1 MAMIEFN
8 KIHLGD
14 CMDYLREMPDKSVD
28 LVLPDP
34 PYGDA
39 GIVFKGGID
48 GRFGGQLKKYRV
60 HRVDHSDCRKYDIAR
75 SIRTGGSWSI
85 KYKNKIAKWDVAP
98 SREVFSE
105 IFRVSKNQIIW
116 GGNYFNLPPTRC
128 FFVWDKK
135 NISESFSMAMA
146 EYAWT
151 SFHGNA
157 KLYRQI
163 PQDSARFHPTQKP
176 LGLIKWCLAQAQKHI
191 GESFTVLDPFSG
203 SGTTAI
209 ACQELGIDFVC
220 IEKDPEYFRRSVERL
235 DAAKAQSILKL

>member
-1 MAMIEFN
+1 MIERN
-8 KIHLGD
+8 KIYLGD
-14 CMDYLREMPDKSVD
+14 CMDFLRQMPDKSVD
-28 LVLPDP
+28 LILTDP

-39 GIVFKGGID
+39 GTSLKGS
-48 GRFGGQLKKYRV
+48 K
-60 HRVDHSDCRKYDIAR
+60 
-75 SIRTGGSWSI
+75 IRTGGSRSV
-85 KYKNKIAKWDVAP
+85 KYENKIAAWDVAP
-98 SREVFSE
+98 SGKVFDE
-105 IFRVSKNQIIW
+105 IFRVSKHQIIW

-135 NISESFSMAMA
+135 NISESFSMSMC

-151 SFHGNA
+151 SFTGNA

-176 LGLIKWCLAQAQKHI
+176 VVLIKWCLAQAQKHI

-209 ACQELGIDFVC
+209 ACREFGLDFVC
-220 IEKDPEYFRRSVERL
+220 IEKDSEYFRRSVERL
-235 DAAKAQSILKL
+235 EAAKAQTLLKL

>member
-1 MAMIEFN
+1 MIERN

-14 CMDYLREMPDKSVD
+14 CMDFLREMPDKSVD
-28 LVLPDP
+28 LVLTDP

-39 GIVFKGGID
+39 GTYLKGSID
-48 GRFGGQLKKYRV
+48 GRFDGRSPKYR
-60 HRVDHSDCRKYDIAR
+60 RKYDIVK
-75 SIRTGGSWSI
+75 SIRTGGSWAA
-85 KYKNKIAKWDVAP
+85 KYKNKTAAWDVAP
-98 SREVFSE
+98 SGKIFDE

-116 GGNYFNLPPTRC
+116 GGNYFKLPPARC

-135 NISESFSMAMA
+135 NISENFSMSMC

-151 SFHGNA
+151 SFTGNA

-176 LGLIKWCLAQAQKHI
+176 VGLIKWCLAQAQKHI

-209 ACQELGIDFVC
+209 ACRELGLDFVC

-235 DAAKAQSILKL
+235 DKARAQTLLKL